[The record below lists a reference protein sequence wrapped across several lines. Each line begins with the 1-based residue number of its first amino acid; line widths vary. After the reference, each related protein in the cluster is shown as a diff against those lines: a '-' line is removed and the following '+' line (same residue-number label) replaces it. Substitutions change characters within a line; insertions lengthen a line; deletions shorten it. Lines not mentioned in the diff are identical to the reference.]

1 MLYIISSGY
10 LDGNT
15 KLSYVGGL
23 STAYVGAA
31 APCCG
36 VMATGVV
43 AVFVYTAN
51 TIVITII
58 TTTNNNNII
67 IQ

>member
-1 MLYIISSGY
+1 
-10 LDGNT
+10 
-15 KLSYVGGL
+15 VGGL